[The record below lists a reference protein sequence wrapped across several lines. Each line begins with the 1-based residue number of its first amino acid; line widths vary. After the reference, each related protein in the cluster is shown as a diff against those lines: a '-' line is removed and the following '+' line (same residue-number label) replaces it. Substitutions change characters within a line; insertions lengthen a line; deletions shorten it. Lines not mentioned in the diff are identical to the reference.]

1 MNTTNQTAEQVQGP
15 PIFVISGSTGA
26 TGELLA
32 HTVLAQFRH
41 VHVPIHLEPHVHEPR
56 QVTAAVTRA
65 AAAGGVI
72 VHTMVNATC
81 RGALVDAAQQL
92 HVPAFDLAGPLLD
105 HLAHRL
111 GQEPMGQP
119 GLYRQLRAAYYQRID
134 AINFSV
140 AHDDGQRVEE
150 LPLADLVLLGVS
162 RVGKTPLSMYLAM
175 LGWKV
180 ANIPLV
186 LEVPPPAPLFAV
198 DRQRVFGLM
207 IEPAQ
212 LLLHRR
218 ARQAALGVA
227 DGAYFDRQSI
237 AAELREA
244 NRFFYQH
251 GFTVIDVT
259 DKPIESSSDEIITIL
274 SRLPG

>member
-1 MNTTNQTAEQVQGP
+1 MQAMNQTTTNPPCP
-15 PIFVISGSTGA
+15 PIFVVSGSTGA

-32 HTVLAQFRH
+32 HTVLAQFRD
-41 VHVPIHLEPHVHEPR
+41 VQVPIQIEAHVHEPD
-56 QVTAAVTRA
+56 QVIAAVNK
-65 AAAGGVI
+65 AAGAGGLI
-72 VHTMVNATC
+72 VHTMVNTRC
-81 RGALVDAAQQL
+81 RQTLVEAAQQRQ
-92 HVPAFDLAGPLLD
+92 VRAFDLAGPLLD
-105 HLAHRL
+105 HLAQQL
-111 GQEPMGQP
+111 GQEPIGQP

-180 ANIPLV
+180 AN
-186 LEVPPPAPLFAV
+186 VPMAPEIRPPTELFAV
-198 DRQRVFGLM
+198 DAQRVFGLM
-207 IEPAQ
+207 IEPTQ

-218 ARQAALGVA
+218 ARQAALGIEA
-227 DGAYFDRQSI
+227 GAYVERQSI
-237 AAELREA
+237 AEELREA

-251 GFTVIDVT
+251 GFRVINVT
-259 DKPIESSSDEIITIL
+259 DKPIESSGDEIITLL
-274 SRLPG
+274 SHMIQ